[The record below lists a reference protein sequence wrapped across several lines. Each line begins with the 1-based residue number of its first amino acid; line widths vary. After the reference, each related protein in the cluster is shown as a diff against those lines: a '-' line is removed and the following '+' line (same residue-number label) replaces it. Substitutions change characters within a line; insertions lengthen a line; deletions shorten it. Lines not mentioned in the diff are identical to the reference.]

1 MLGLNRPSAPS
12 KPFFLFRFENS
23 FGRGAPGAGAALL
36 SLSGEGCCLGFLAP
50 KTPRKVRRTAPS
62 KGHPLKRT
70 RRLRGGDHRPRGKR
84 LKAIAVLPFQTLAR
98 EQKHPPPLWIPR
110 EAESEITC
118 RSLPIFTWPPWKVV
132 SPTSHSP
139 PRPPAHALGRV

>member
-1 MLGLNRPSAPS
+1 MLGLNRSSAPS

-84 LKAIAVLPFQTLAR
+84 LKAIAVLPFQTSAR
-98 EQKHPPPLWIPR
+98 EQKHSPPPSGFR
-110 EAESEITC
+110 EKQRVKSPADLC
-118 RSLPIFTWPPWKVV
+118 RSLPGRRGKW
-132 SPTSHSP
+132 SR
-139 PRPPAHALGRV
+139 RPLTLLPALLPLL